1 VGGAVAL
8 DAAWLFAAFLLVI
21 VLTAVTLAAR
31 RFWLERGGGTV
42 ECGLRRPAGSGSWRL
57 GVASYEPD
65 DLLWYG
71 ALGFLLRPEEVFPR
85 RTLSVVSRRPP
96 GPAEAATL
104 GPDRIVV
111 EARAGLA
118 GERVE
123 LALTDQAL
131 TGLLAW
137 LESAPPGS
145 HLDDIALSRLRRS
158 ARRSRDRA
166 ARGAGG
172 PRPCDAT
179 AGTAAR
185 GPGGRPPGL
194 AAR

>member
-1 VGGAVAL
+1 MGGALAL
-8 DAAWLFAAFLLVI
+8 DAAWIFAGFLLLV
-21 VLTAVTLAAR
+21 VLTAVTLAGR
-31 RFWLERGGGTV
+31 RAWLERGGGTV

-65 DLLWYG
+65 DLFWYG

-111 EARAGLA
+111 EARTGLP
-118 GERVE
+118 GEHVE

-131 TGLLAW
+131 TGLLSW
-137 LESAPPGS
+137 LESAPPGT
-145 HLDDIALSRLRRS
+145 HLDDLAL
-158 ARRSRDRA
+158 AGY
-166 ARGAGG
+166 GA
-172 PRPCDAT
+172 
-179 AGTAAR
+179 
-185 GPGGRPPGL
+185 
-194 AAR
+194 